1 MSKQI
6 NTIDEIIMKQDS
18 TLISAERATITIV
31 KEMDKGEKLILEIAD
46 MLCDIFQVDSNDD
59 NTNIAVDIAGLVC
72 NYNEELESVLS
83 GAVVPEKYLAENA
96 V

>member
-1 MSKQI
+1 
-6 NTIDEIIMKQDS
+6 MKQDS

-31 KEMDKGEKLILEIAD
+31 KGSDKGEKLILEIAD
-46 MLCDIFQVDSNDD
+46 MLCDIFLVDSNDD
-59 NTNIAVDIAGLVC
+59 NINIAVDTAVLVC